1 MTMINTEIEWF
12 DDKFKH
18 NVLKTNLSV
27 SFYQGSTPK
36 NERIAFDLRTFDER
50 TRNSKYVMLGFNREL
65 SILAIKPV
73 EDKIS
78 GAYKISCPTLG
89 RVVVTPGAFLREFGL
104 NHSEKTTYEAEYD
117 KDKQLLLVAIDT
129 EKLVND

>member
-1 MTMINTEIEWF
+1 MTIVNSEFEWF
-12 DDKFKH
+12 NEKFKRNH
-18 NVLKTNLSV
+18 PKTNLSV
-27 SFYQGSTPK
+27 SFYQGKKSFS
-36 NERIAFDLRTFDER
+36 ERIVFSLEIFDEHV
-50 TRNSKYVMLGFNREL
+50 RNSKYVMLGFNREL

-78 GAYKISCPTLG
+78 GAYKISFPTLG